1 MAATRAC
8 PSHPSH
14 TVWVRPEVG
23 PAHGPCSDSGP
34 ARATA
39 RAGIRAASQ
48 DSVGRTAAW
57 GVAARRA
64 RCTHSNPRD
73 AIPHQGLSQAG

>member
-14 TVWVRPEVG
+14 TVWVRLEVG
-23 PAHGPCSDSGP
+23 PAHGPCSESGP

-39 RAGIRAASQ
+39 RRIRAASQ
-48 DSVGRTAAW
+48 DSVGRAAAW

-73 AIPHQGLSQAG
+73 AIPCQGLSQAG